1 MPITFTIDNQN
12 PQTLA
17 LIEYLKTLSFVK
29 FTESATAIAKEKAT
43 VEEQAIEDDL
53 EEDEYGMP
61 IKYRDEIMALSK
73 QANRNMTK
81 RWEAAIAEKERAER
95 KQIAPE
101 DS

>member
-29 FTESATAIAKEKAT
+29 FTESATAITKEKTT

-53 EEDEYGMP
+53 EEDEYGIP
-61 IKYRDEIMALSK
+61 IKYRDKIMELSRK
-73 QANRNMTK
+73 TNKAIAK
-81 RWEAAIAEKERAER
+81 RWDETLSRRNETVEI
-95 KQIAPE
+95 
-101 DS
+101 

>member
-29 FTESATAIAKEKAT
+29 FTESATTITKEKTT

-53 EEDEYGMP
+53 EEDEYGIP
-61 IKYRDEIMALSK
+61 IKYRDKIMELSRK
-73 QANRNMTK
+73 TNK
-81 RWEAAIAEKERAER
+81 AIAKRLDETLSRRNETVE
-95 KQIAPE
+95 I
-101 DS
+101 

>member
-53 EEDEYGMP
+53 EEDEYGIP
-61 IKYRDEIMALSK
+61 IKYRDKIMELSRK
-73 QANRNMTK
+73 TNKAIAK
-81 RWEAAIAEKERAER
+81 RWDETLSRRNETVEI
-95 KQIAPE
+95 
-101 DS
+101 

>member
-53 EEDEYGMP
+53 EEDEYGIP
-61 IKYRDEIMALSK
+61 IKYRDKIMELSRK
-73 QANRNMTK
+73 TNKAIAK
-81 RWEAAIAEKERAER
+81 RWDEALV
-95 KQIAPE
+95 
-101 DS
+101 SNG

>member
-1 MPITFTIDNQN
+1 M
-12 PQTLA
+12 
-17 LIEYLKTLSFVK
+17 
-29 FTESATAIAKEKAT
+29 TAKKKKSSQSNT
-43 VEEQAIEDDL
+43 TSSKPLVEVL

-81 RWEAAIAEKERAER
+81 RWEAAIAEKEKVEG

-101 DS
+101 DC

>member
-29 FTESATAIAKEKAT
+29 FTESATAVAKEKAT

-53 EEDEYGMP
+53 EEDEYGIP
-61 IKYRDEIMALSK
+61 IKYRDKIMELSRK
-73 QANRNMTK
+73 TNKAIAK
-81 RWEAAIAEKERAER
+81 RWDETLSRRNETVEI
-95 KQIAPE
+95 
-101 DS
+101 